1 MTLATLPI
9 CPMRRPL
16 SKSNIRPKIS
26 TMPRPRS
33 ESAAFLDIYKL
44 TVEKKRLEH
53 ELIALDQRRQQIC
66 QRLAVL
72 NDQVNGLENTVDQ
85 LRQEDGSPI
94 QAAPSTTY
102 HRSESNSTFDTI
114 LLDY

>member
-1 MTLATLPI
+1 
-9 CPMRRPL
+9 MRRPL